1 MPALAHYELGHDY
14 KHWQDDGCDVSP
26 SCFSCPLAVCKFDL
40 PDGGIQEQQRAR
52 LALYNRIMELRAA
65 GWTYERI
72 AGELHVSRRAVSE
85 ACRTLPAVSSDQIPL
100 FGELN

>member
-1 MPALAHYELGHDY
+1 MAIALDDIREDY
-14 KHWQDDGCDVSP
+14 AHWQDDGCDVSP

-40 PDGGIQEQQRAR
+40 PDGSIQEQQRAR

-72 AGELHVSRRAVSE
+72 AAELGCSRRAVAE
-85 ACRTLPAVSSDQIPL
+85 ACRTLPAKSDAQIPL